1 MEATLKDDERESL
14 AVSVPAAGRMLGLG
28 RNAAY
33 QAAKRG
39 DLPTLRLG
47 RRIVVPLDPLR
58 KKLAESGDQ
67 HRVRD
72 DGHPK

>member
-1 MEATLKDDERESL
+1 MKDEESGKL

-39 DLPTLRLG
+39 DLPTFRIG
-47 RRIVVPLDPLR
+47 RRILVPLDALR

-67 HRVRD
+67 
-72 DGHPK
+72 